1 MFYRLQVGT
10 ESGIVR
16 GYQWREIDQDLFCA
30 IAQGQRPAGDQDAQ
44 LRDSDF
50 YDVNNLNR
58 PMHYLAVWQSGTGW
72 ITNLDQSQAQAMY
85 AECGFE
91 QAGS

>member
-10 ESGIVR
+10 DSGIVR

-58 PMHYLAVWQSGTGW
+58 PMHYLAVWQPGTGW
-72 ITNLDQSQAQAMY
+72 ITNLDLSQAQALY
-85 AECGFE
+85 AQCGFL

>member
-10 ESGIVR
+10 LDGIVR

-30 IAQGQRPAGDQDAQ
+30 VAQGQRPAGDADAQ
-44 LRDSDF
+44 LRDSDY
-50 YDVNNLNR
+50 YDANNLNR
-58 PMHYLAVWQSGTGW
+58 PMHYLAIWQPGTGW
-72 ITNLDQSQAQAMY
+72 VREITQQQAQAMY
-85 AECGFE
+85 VECGFE